1 MCFCYVFWWRVYGYA
16 VFFSLDVL
24 VVVVCFVV
32 GLCSTVLCLSALVS
46 VVLLVVFPLGVF
58 SFLLGGVWKKSS
70 LFVAASLLLIDV

>member
-1 MCFCYVFWWRVYGYA
+1 MFFGGEYTGML
-16 VFFSLDVL
+16 FFSLDVL

-46 VVLLVVFPLGVF
+46 VVLLVVFPLGVS

-70 LFVAASLLLIDV
+70 LFVAASLSLIDV